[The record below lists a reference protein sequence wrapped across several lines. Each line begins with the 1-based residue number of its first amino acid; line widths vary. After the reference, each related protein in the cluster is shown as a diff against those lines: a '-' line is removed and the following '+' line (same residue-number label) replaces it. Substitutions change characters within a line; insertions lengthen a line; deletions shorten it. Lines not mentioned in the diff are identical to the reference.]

1 MSSTAKKE
9 DKEREADNCS
19 RMRLPWKRKKVA
31 EASHVSGSGIEEAGK
46 EGTSSRGTTF
56 DTLVAP
62 SEVPTF
68 RSETLL
74 SARDTAHRTT
84 ERWGLFVLEP
94 QEDNDPDAIDIVAL
108 HGLNGHWEKTW
119 QSNKPGSK
127 GGGPMWL
134 RDFLPQQIPHARI
147 MSFGYDSVLLFS
159 KSTSDVGTFAEQLL
173 ESLLSQ
179 RMNVAETRPIIF
191 ICHSLGGIVVKKV
204 GSQFLSLEARY

>member
-1 MSSTAKKE
+1 
-9 DKEREADNCS
+9 
-19 RMRLPWKRKKVA
+19 MRLPWKRRKVVNA
-31 EASHVSGSGIEEAGK
+31 IDVDSVVEEANNEGK
-46 EGTSSRGTTF
+46 ASRGTTL
-56 DTLVAP
+56 DTLVTP
-62 SEVPTF
+62 SEVNTL
-68 RSETLL
+68 RSETER
-74 SARDTAHRTT
+74 STRNTTTDTK

-119 QSNKPGSK
+119 QSDKPTSK
-127 GGGPMWL
+127 GGGAMWL

-173 ESLLSQ
+173 ESLLSR
-179 RMNVAETRPIIF
+179 RMNVPDARPIIF

-204 GSQFLSLEARY
+204 GALLC

>member
-1 MSSTAKKE
+1 
-9 DKEREADNCS
+9 
-19 RMRLPWKRKKVA
+19 MRLPWKKKKAA
-31 EASHVSGSGIEEAGK
+31 EALAVSGADVKQAGN
-46 EGTSSRGTTF
+46 EGKSSRGTTF

-62 SEVPTF
+62 SEVTTL
-68 RSETLL
+68 RSDMLL
-74 SARDTAHRTT
+74 SARSTTGGAT

-94 QEDNDPDAIDIVAL
+94 QDDNDPNAVDIVAL

-119 QSNKPGSK
+119 QSDKPGSK
-127 GGGPMWL
+127 GGGAMWL

-173 ESLLSQ
+173 ESLLSR
-179 RMNVAETRPIIF
+179 RMNVADTRPIIF

-204 GSQFLSLEARY
+204 GSLICLEKLAIDRPLGYN

>member
-1 MSSTAKKE
+1 
-9 DKEREADNCS
+9 
-19 RMRLPWKRKKVA
+19 MRLPVPWKRKKVA
-31 EASHVSGSGIEEAGK
+31 EVIDAIPGAEVAGT
-46 EGTSSRGTTF
+46 EGKTSRGTTF

-62 SEVPTF
+62 SEAD
-68 RSETLL
+68 TLRTDTQL
-74 SARDTAHRTT
+74 SARSTTTRTK

-94 QEDNDPDAIDIVAL
+94 QDDNDPEAIDIVAL

-119 QSNKPGSK
+119 QSDKSTSK
-127 GGGPMWL
+127 AGGPMWL

-173 ESLLSQ
+173 ESLLS
-179 RMNVAETRPIIF
+179 RRVNVSETRPIIF

-204 GSQFLSLEARY
+204 GSLLC